1 MSDGNGRILLI
12 DDDALLLRSCAELL
26 HRQGYEV
33 VTATTG
39 KEGLELLALQTFVL
53 AIVDIVLPDGN
64 GLDILRTIKQDSPD
78 TVVLLV
84 TGYASL
90 DTAVEALRSGAHDY
104 LRKPFSNNDLT
115 RVVQSG
121 LQQRQ
126 LMIQNRQ
133 RLQELSATNRDL
145 MQQMTLA
152 TDELTA
158 FVQLGQGLE
167 QAQTP
172 RQMLEQIVRGAV
184 QLTGAAHGGLVQQ
197 RDGQLSCVVAQGEA
211 SHMLGTTDLTDEKL
225 VQTAL
230 QFDKPVVMRHLL
242 RDAAAATGPLALAGF
257 TSALVVPLPR
267 ASGAAGA
274 LVLLDS
280 VCDFD
285 ERQASL
291 VKVMAAQAAETI
303 QAMEPAAGSAAP
315 VPAEFID
322 LQDLLGER

>member
-1 MSDGNGRILLI
+1 MSGSHSRILLI
-12 DDDALLLRSCAELL
+12 DDDALLLRSSAELL

-39 KEGLELLALQTFVL
+39 QEGLELLSLQTFAL
-53 AIVDIVLPDGN
+53 AIVDIVLPDIN
-64 GLDILRTIKQDSPD
+64 GLDILRTIKRDSPD

-104 LRKPFSNNDLT
+104 LRKPFSNSDLT
-115 RVVQSG
+115 RVVQSA
-121 LQQRQ
+121 LQQRD
-126 LMIQNRQ
+126 LMVQNRQ
-133 RLQELSATNRDL
+133 RLQELNAANRDL

-152 TDELTA
+152 TEELSA

-172 RQMLEQIVRGAV
+172 RQVLEEIVRGAA
-184 QLTGAAHGGLVQQ
+184 QLTGAAHGGLVQK
-197 RDGQLSCVVAQGEA
+197 RDGQVSCLVAQGEA
-211 SHMLGTTDLTDEKL
+211 AQVLGTTDLTDEKL
-225 VQTAL
+225 VQTAM
-230 QFDKPVVMRHLL
+230 QHDKPVVMRHLL
-242 RDAAAATGPLALAGF
+242 RDSAAATGPLALAGF

-280 VCDFD
+280 ISDFD

-303 QAMEPAAGSAAP
+303 QAMEPAASAAP
-315 VPAEFID
+315 LSAEFVD